1 MPKLKYKI
9 SLLSIL
15 LLVSACNG
23 EGDAERSGT
32 IAEKTPGRFAPIA
45 DTIAGDAIATT
56 EAKFA
61 RLALDCVARQ
71 YPNKIAHVLSSG
83 EDVKSPQELYP
94 IFYGCFDWHSSVH
107 GHWLLV
113 RLWGRN
119 DVPELDADIEAL
131 LDNSFTPEKVAIERQ
146 YFLGN
151 DRDSFER
158 PYGVAW
164 YFQLMTELRDIS
176 KGQGAKAQ
184 KAKQLMEIMAPL
196 EFVIIEKLKKWLP
209 KLAYPVRIGTHNQ
222 TAFAFGLI
230 LDWERAGG
238 DAGLGRLVRDKS
250 LEFHQNDENCPLG
263 YEPSGEDFLSPC
275 LMEADLMRRLLPPQE
290 FSTWLSKFL
299 PNIPID
305 DAGFRDGD
313 RDGDWLKIGIVN
325 DPSDGKLVHIDG
337 LNLSRA
343 WALDGIASALA
354 EDDPRIA
361 SLDAAKKAHAKSGL
375 ESVSAAHYSG
385 SHWLASFATY
395 YITRRG
401 VTIETKAAETPVLES
416 DKASSDDKALSGD
429 KKVTG
434 E

>member
-1 MPKLKYKI
+1 MPKQSIKI
-9 SLLSIL
+9 LSLSML
-15 LLVSACNG
+15 LLASACGSEG
-23 EGDAERSGT
+23 ENQEGGT
-32 IAEKTPGRFAPIA
+32 IAEKTPGQYAPVVDDIPENEIA
-45 DTIAGDAIATT
+45 ST

-71 YPNKIAHVLSSG
+71 YPNKIAHVLLSG

-176 KGQGAKAQ
+176 KGTGAKAQ
-184 KAKQLMEIMAPL
+184 KAKKLMETMAPL

-250 LEFHQNDENCPLG
+250 LEFHKNDENCPIG

-275 LMEADLMRRLLPPQE
+275 LMEADLMRRILPQAE
-290 FSTWLSKFL
+290 FSEWLSKFL
-299 PNIPID
+299 PNIPE
-305 DAGFRDGD
+305 DGSA
-313 RDGDWLKIGIVN
+313 DWLKVGIVN

-337 LNLSRA
+337 LNISRA
-343 WALDGIASALA
+343 WAIDGILNALP
-354 EDDPRIA
+354 EDDLRRA
-361 SLDAAKKAHAKSGL
+361 SLEAAKTQNAKFGL
-375 ESVSAAHYSG
+375 ESVSAEHYSG

-401 VTIETKAAETPVLES
+401 IKAEPQAEPLAETTPEDS
-416 DKASSDDKALSGD
+416 DKKA
-429 KKVTG
+429 T
-434 E
+434 EQ

>member
-1 MPKLKYKI
+1 MPKYKHI
-9 SLLSIL
+9 ILSLPL
-15 LLVSACNG
+15 LLLASACGNEADVEQG
-23 EGDAERSGT
+23 GT
-32 IAEKTPGRFAPIA
+32 IAEKNPGQFAPVAEEIPTDEIA
-45 DTIAGDAIATT
+45 ST

-83 EDVKSPQELYP
+83 EDVKSPQQLYP

-119 DVPELDADIEAL
+119 DVPKLDADIEAL

-164 YFQLMTELRDIS
+164 YLQLMTELRDIS
-176 KGQGAKAQ
+176 KGRGAKAQ
-184 KAKQLMEIMAPL
+184 KAQKLIETMAPL

-250 LEFHQNDENCPLG
+250 LEFHRNDVNCPLS

-275 LMEADLMRRLLPPQE
+275 LMEADLMRRILSKDE
-290 FSTWLSKFL
+290 FSAWLTKFL
-299 PNIPID
+299 PGIPE
-305 DAGFRDGD
+305 DGS
-313 RDGDWLKIGIVN
+313 GDWLKVGIVN
-325 DPSDGKLVHIDG
+325 DPSDGKLVHLDG
-337 LNLSRA
+337 VNLSRA

-354 EDDPRIA
+354 EDDVRRPA
-361 SLDAAKKAHAKSGL
+361 LDAAKKAHAMSGL
-375 ESVSAAHYSG
+375 ESVSAEHYSG

-395 YITRRG
+395 YITKRG
-401 VTIETKAAETPVLES
+401 IKIEPKTDEVTASDS
-416 DKASSDDKALSGD
+416 DKKE
-429 KKVTG
+429 T
-434 E
+434 EE

>member
-1 MPKLKYKI
+1 MPKFHSKL
-9 SLLSIL
+9 LPLSIL
-15 LLVSACNG
+15 LLVSACGG
-23 EGDAERSGT
+23 EGEVEQAG
-32 IAEKTPGRFAPIA
+32 IVAEKTPGQYAPVADDIA
-45 DTIAGDAIATT
+45 ANDVATT

-131 LDNSFTPEKVAIERQ
+131 MDNSFTPEKVAVERQ

-164 YFQLMTELRDIS
+164 YLQLMTELRDIS
-176 KGQGAKAQ
+176 KGSGAKAQ
-184 KAKQLMEIMAPL
+184 KARKLMETMAPL

-250 LEFHQNDENCPLG
+250 LEFHRNDENCPLG
-263 YEPSGEDFLSPC
+263 YEPSGDDFLSPC
-275 LMEADLMRRLLPPQE
+275 LMEADLMRRILSQAE
-290 FSTWLSKFL
+290 FSEWLSKFL
-299 PNIPID
+299 PNIPE
-305 DAGFRDGD
+305 DGS
-313 RDGDWLKIGIVN
+313 GDWLKVGIVN
-325 DPSDGKLVHIDG
+325 DPSDGKLVHLHG
-337 LNLSRA
+337 VNLSRA
-343 WALDGIASALA
+343 WALDGIASALP

-361 SLDAAKKAHAKSGL
+361 SLEAAKKSHAKSGL
-375 ESVSAAHYSG
+375 ESVSAEHYSG

-401 VTIETKAAETPVLES
+401 VKVEPKSVEAATQDS
-416 DKASSDDKALSGD
+416 D
-429 KKVTG
+429 KKVTD